1 MDELNIE
8 DGVEDALEAISLDME
23 LESEELKQIISLA
36 KQAQFQN
43 QDAKVEPLLNEIDAI
58 LSEDRTQK
66 VIIFTEFVATQTY
79 LQELLVNRG
88 YTITI
93 LNGGMSIDERNAA
106 MQEFRTSTSIFIS
119 TDAGGEGLNLQFAN
133 IIINYDLPWNPMK
146 SSSGVVVL
154 TVLVSRG
161 MYIFITSL

>member
-1 MDELNIE
+1 M
-8 DGVEDALEAISLDME
+8 
-23 LESEELKQIISLA
+23 Q
-36 KQAQFQN
+36 
-43 QDAKVEPLLNEIDAI
+43 KVEPLLNEIDAI

-88 YTITI
+88 YTVTI

-106 MQEFRTSTSIFIS
+106 MQEFKTSTSIFIS

-146 SSSGVVVL
+146 IEQRCGRVDRIGQQRCTYL
-154 TVLVSRG
+154 
-161 MYIFITSL
+161 